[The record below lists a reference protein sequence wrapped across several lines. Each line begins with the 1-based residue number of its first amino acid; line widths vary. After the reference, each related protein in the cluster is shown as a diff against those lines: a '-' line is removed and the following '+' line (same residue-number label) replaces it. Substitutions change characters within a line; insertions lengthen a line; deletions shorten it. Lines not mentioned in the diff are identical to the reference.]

1 MDTEKITDFGLSG
14 HPGNNRP
21 DIGSWGGDKRER
33 ERGWAK
39 GYKENRILIEER
51 RKTGVVVDE

>member
-1 MDTEKITDFGLSG
+1 MRHKRGEGGLKMDTEKITDFGLSG

-33 ERGWAK
+33 ERMSK
-39 GYKENRILIEER
+39 R
-51 RKTGVVVDE
+51 V